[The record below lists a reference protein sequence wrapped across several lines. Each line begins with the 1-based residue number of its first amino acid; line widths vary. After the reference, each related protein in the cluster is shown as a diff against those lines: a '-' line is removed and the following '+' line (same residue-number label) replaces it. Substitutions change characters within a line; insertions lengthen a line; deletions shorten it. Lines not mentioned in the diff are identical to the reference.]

1 VERECLAREMVTV
14 DTPLGAIRFKIARRN
29 GTIVNATP
37 EFDDC
42 ARLASVNNLSVKDV
56 QRIAIKAYSL

>member
-1 VERECLAREMVTV
+1 MVTV
-14 DTPLGAIRFKIARRN
+14 DTPLGAIRFKVARRN

-42 ARLASVNNLSVKDV
+42 TRLAAANNLSVKDV